1 MKKLV
6 YLISPNKIDQ
16 NFFASLDKVLSFKN
30 VKFFQ
35 LRLKNLSQKKLL
47 NFSKRILKITTKHKV
62 KFIINDN
69 FILAS
74 KIKVDGCHMGQL
86 DGSFK
91 IARKKL
97 KGKILGI
104 TCHNSKIL
112 ANNAIKNKANY
123 LAFGSF
129 FKSKVKQSAKIA
141 YLNILKWAKKNIKKP
156 IVVIGGINDTNYKKL
171 NFFSSTSAFSTVSLD
186 LNLSF
191 NFVFLFKLFIS
202 TWANAP
208 PFPGFTWLV
217 FKTCHK
223 SFLYTKSI
231 PTLISPALIF
241 ILIFL

>member
-6 YLISPNKIDQ
+6 YLISPNKIDE

-47 NFSKRILKITTKHKV
+47 NFSKRIIKITTKHKV

-104 TCHNSKIL
+104 TCHNSKRL
-112 ANNAIKNKANY
+112 AKIAINNNANY
-123 LAFGSF
+123 VAFGSF
-129 FKSKVKQSAKIA
+129 FKSKLKQNTIKANLDILRWAKI
-141 YLNILKWAKKNIKKP
+141 NVKKP
-156 IVVIGGINDTNYKKL
+156 IVAIGGINNKNYKKL
-171 NFFSSTSAFSTVSLD
+171 VKAGAKYIAISSFIWDNPKLKPQLAIRK
-186 LNLSF
+186 
-191 NFVFLFKLFIS
+191 FK
-202 TWANAP
+202 
-208 PFPGFTWLV
+208 
-217 FKTCHK
+217 
-223 SFLYTKSI
+223 
-231 PTLISPALIF
+231 
-241 ILIFL
+241 